1 MPGYSNI
8 KILAD
13 YRELDRELDR
23 IERQPDGRMTRL
35 MNAALAVGFD
45 VTQAN
50 VHVQTGSLKSSG
62 TQDHD
67 VDRALKHWEGEIQYG
82 GPSGGVNNPVDYA
95 IYEQRRGGAH
105 DFMAGLELLKP
116 LFVTAMKTGLSPER
130 GR

>member
-8 KILAD
+8 KILSD
-13 YRELDRELDR
+13 YRELDRELER
-23 IERQPDGRMTRL
+23 IERQPDGRMVRL
-35 MNAALAVGFD
+35 MNAALSVGFD

-50 VHVQTGSLKSSG
+50 VHVQTGSLKGSG
-62 TQDHD
+62 TKDD
-67 VDRALKHWEGEIQYG
+67 ETNRSLKQWEGEIQYG
-82 GPSGGVNNPVDYA
+82 GPSTGVNNPVDYA

-116 LFVTAMKTGLSPER
+116 LFVTAMKTGLAPER